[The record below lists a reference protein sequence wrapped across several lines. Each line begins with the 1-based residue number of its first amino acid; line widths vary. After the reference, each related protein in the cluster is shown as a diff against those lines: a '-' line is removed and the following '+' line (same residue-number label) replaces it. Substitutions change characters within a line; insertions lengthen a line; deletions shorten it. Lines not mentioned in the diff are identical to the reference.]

1 MIKNKKDINN
11 NLDSELFEDI
21 SIEEIDKEM
30 NDFHIDK
37 EKIDSIKYSFDKDSL
52 IKSAIDKAEKD
63 IKKDKFK
70 NNFIKAASILIVIL
84 SIGVYN
90 PVLAHYSPILMNGLS
105 KINAFLKVDKISAYL
120 KIDTIIPKAVLNEDN
135 KVEFIT
141 MGNYKVSQSSSSN
154 SNDVVKITSEYDVV
168 SFIHQMSNGIINASD
183 GKKFGLVE
191 ITPDNID
198 LALDSIKYINNED
211 AKKYLSSQLNRWKK
225 GDFSNAVQVH
235 NYVWHMLNG
244 NIGIASSLDEGKINE
259 IVNKYFK

>member
-11 NLDSELFEDI
+11 NFDSELFEEI
-21 SIEEIDKEM
+21 SIDEIDKEM

-37 EKIDSIKYSFDKDSL
+37 EKIDNIKYSFDKDSL
-52 IKSAIDKAEKD
+52 IKSAIDKSEKD
-63 IKKDKFK
+63 IKKDKLK

-90 PVLAHYSPILMNGLS
+90 PALAHYSPVLMNGLS
-105 KINAFLKVDKISAYL
+105 KINSFLKVDKISAYL

-135 KVEFIT
+135 KVEFIR
-141 MGNYKVSQSSSSN
+141 MSNYKVNQSSSSN
-154 SNDVVKITSEYDVV
+154 SNDVSKITSEYDVV
-168 SFIHQMSNGIINASD
+168 NFIHKMSNGIINASD
-183 GKKFGLVE
+183 GKKFGIVE

-198 LALDSIKYINNED
+198 LALDSIKLINNED
-211 AKKYLSSQLNRWKK
+211 AKKYLNSQLNRWKK

>member
-11 NLDSELFEDI
+11 NFDSELFEEI

-37 EKIDSIKYSFDKDSL
+37 EKIDNIKYSFDKDSL

-63 IKKDKFK
+63 IKKDKLK
-70 NNFIKAASILIVIL
+70 NNFIKVASILIVIL

-90 PVLAHYSPILMNGLS
+90 PVLAHYSPVLMNGLS

-120 KIDTIIPKAVLNEDN
+120 KIDTIIPKAVLNEYN
-135 KVEFIT
+135 KVEFIR
-141 MGNYKVSQSSSSN
+141 MSNYKVNQSSSSN
-154 SNDVVKITSEYDVV
+154 SNDVSKITSEYDVV
-168 SFIHQMSNGIINASD
+168 NFIHQMSNGIINASD
-183 GKKFGLVE
+183 GKKFGIVE

-198 LALDSIKYINNED
+198 LALDSIKLINNED
-211 AKKYLSSQLNRWKK
+211 AKKYLNSQLNRWKK